1 MKDDNYFVVQ
11 GWMINRLKLSGNELN
26 VFAIIYGFSQDDA
39 SSFDGSSQYLADFCG
54 ISKVSTLGILSK
66 LTEKGFIQKTEK
78 YVGKLKLC
86 SYKTTS
92 GIETLPVKELNHS
105 GKESLPG
112 GKETYPVGGKETLP
126 NNKYINNDISN
137 NIYNVTSPKKEP
149 VRKSNQYEN
158 STGTSTKT
166 VPVNQ
171 KTGTE
176 TVHTKENDNIN
187 KLSKESY
194 ADIESAYTTAFSELF
209 PDGKC
214 VINYGA
220 ARKRIKSLLSTL
232 SEDDIILAIQKAKS
246 DNWIVE
252 TMGFGLMTIL
262 SDNQIQKLLNG
273 SNSHSSPSYSN
284 QKYHVEQGVPRRVDP
299 EGEKEIHV

>member
-86 SYKTTS
+86 SYKTTT
-92 GIETLPVKELNHS
+92 GIETLSVKKLNHS

-126 NNKYINNDISN
+126 NKEYITNDINNNISKDCD
-137 NIYNVTSPKKEP
+137 KKNE
-149 VRKSNQYEN
+149 VRHQYGEY
-158 STGTSTKT
+158 KH
-166 VPVNQ
+166 V
-171 KTGTE
+171 
-176 TVHTKENDNIN
+176 
-187 KLSKESY
+187 
-194 ADIESAYTTAFSELF
+194 
-209 PDGKC
+209 
-214 VINYGA
+214 
-220 ARKRIKSLLSTL
+220 LLSDTEY
-232 SEDDIILAIQKAKS
+232 S
-246 DNWIVE
+246 
-252 TMGFGLMTIL
+252 
-262 SDNQIQKLLNG
+262 KLLADWGEEKLKHMIQVLDEGIEAKGYKYKNYAMALRTWEK
-273 SNSHSSPSYSN
+273 NEKQYRSSPSYSN

-299 EGEKEIHV
+299 EGEKEIHVDLPEDIF